1 MITVAL
7 LLLLAAFVLALAAVF
22 RVVDRYDLTAIAVL
36 LVIIYLVV
44 GNVH

>member
-1 MITVAL
+1 MITVAM
-7 LLLLAAFVLALAAVF
+7 LLLLAAFILALAAVF
-22 RVVDRYDLTAIAVL
+22 KIVDRYDLTAIAVL